1 MTTNFFSIFA
11 LPQSYAIDEKQLE
24 NSYRKLAASYHPDKF
39 ASLSS
44 FEQKEKMIMSSLINQ
59 AYKVLSDP
67 IQRASHLLLLN
78 GINADARENNIADT
92 EFLMQQLQWQETLE
106 EAKHLTDI
114 QDLSVQIQEV
124 KTKTETQLN
133 LEFEQHDFNAA
144 LKTFQKLR
152 FIYKLSNDIKDKLSY
167 ATS

>member
-1 MTTNFFSIFA
+1 M
-11 LPQSYAIDEKQLE
+11 
-24 NSYRKLAASYHPDKF
+24 
-39 ASLSS
+39 
-44 FEQKEKMIMSSLINQ
+44 
-59 AYKVLSDP
+59 
-67 IQRASHLLLLN
+67 LLLN

-114 QDLSVQIQEV
+114 QDLSVQIKEV